1 MKIPEQIVLVILVIL
16 VMVVGKACGY
26 SEESIMSLVKFIIG
40 FGIIVN
46 AKFIIKKGKD
56 IKEYAIKFSTKN

>member
-1 MKIPEQIVLVILVIL
+1 MKIPEHIVLAIV
-16 VMVVGKACGY
+16 VMLVGKACGY

-46 AKFIIKKGKD
+46 AKFIIKKCKD
-56 IKEYAIKFSTKN
+56 SIEFAIKFFTKN

>member
-1 MKIPEQIVLVILVIL
+1 MKIPEQIVLVIV
-16 VMVVGKACGY
+16 VMLVGKACGY

-46 AKFIIKKGKD
+46 AKFIIKKSKD
-56 IKEYAIKFSTKN
+56 IKEYAIKFFTKK

>member
-1 MKIPEQIVLVILVIL
+1 MKIPKQIVLVIL

-40 FGIIVN
+40 FGMFIVN

-56 IKEYAIKFSTKN
+56 IKEYAIKFFTKN

>member
-1 MKIPEQIVLVILVIL
+1 MKIPKQIVLVIL

-40 FGIIVN
+40 L
-46 AKFIIKKGKD
+46 
-56 IKEYAIKFSTKN
+56 ECL

>member
-1 MKIPEQIVLVILVIL
+1 MKIPEHIVLAIV

-46 AKFIIKKGKD
+46 VKFIIKKSKD
-56 IKEYAIKFSTKN
+56 IKEYAIKFFTKT

>member
-1 MKIPEQIVLVILVIL
+1 MKIPEQIVLVIV
-16 VMVVGKACGY
+16 VMLVGKACGY

-46 AKFIIKKGKD
+46 AKFIIKKVK
-56 IKEYAIKFSTKN
+56 T